1 MTSNLQ
7 FSGMEA
13 STCVFITR
21 KLVEETGA
29 RSGLLRASTRL
40 VVVLYSEDVD
50 PEEAAKR
57 FLVKDKAGIA
67 EKKKKE
73 AERVRN
79 EQPLAA
85 KVDKEAKDA
94 NILLVKQLQQ
104 SETSGIF
111 NIIKIITT

>member
-1 MTSNLQ
+1 M
-7 FSGMEA
+7 
-13 STCVFITR
+13 
-21 KLVEETGA
+21 
-29 RSGLLRASTRL
+29 
-40 VVVLYSEDVD
+40 YSEDVH

-85 KVDKEAKDA
+85 EVDKAAKDG
-94 NILLVKQLQQ
+94 NISLVKELQQ

-111 NIIKIITT
+111 NIVIIITT